1 MWTEWFGLVTW
12 YGGKLQFGS
21 DCIPSFINYWLL
33 FQAEGWSVVIGIWL
47 ESKVQLSTTS
57 APLCVGISQSLL
69 YFWETRISN
78 EQWESNSFVTVSMTC
93 WHHIKQSMTSINLIG
108 LFGAVQWLVGSSRIF
123 MEINQIALFNFHKI
137 HIFNARLKWVKSLK
151 CWFVCACGV
160 VARK

>member
-1 MWTEWFGLVTW
+1 MIAIPGWRLVSGHW
-12 YGGKLQFGS
+12 DLAWIKGS
-21 DCIPSFINYWLL
+21 AFYYFCPTMRRYISKFTL
-33 FQAEGWSVVIGIWL
+33 FL
-47 ESKVQLSTTS
+47 R
-57 APLCVGISQSLL
+57 
-69 YFWETRISN
+69 ETRISN